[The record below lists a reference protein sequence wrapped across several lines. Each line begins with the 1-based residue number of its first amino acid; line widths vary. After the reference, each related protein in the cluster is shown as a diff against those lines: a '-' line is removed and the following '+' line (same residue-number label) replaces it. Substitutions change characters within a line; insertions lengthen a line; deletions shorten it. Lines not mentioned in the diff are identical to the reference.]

1 MHSHNHSH
9 HPSTTQK
16 KKGNQFHN
24 QSHDIFALDQWL
36 ADTRK
41 ASTVGPDRIRKRS
54 QVQKICAS
62 ELFAQVRIG
71 SPKIANMLERVWSQ
85 QTVLLDETLIKLE
98 HQVQVRDFAQTGK
111 NNATFAFVTNFVF
124 VLLNI
129 AFFLL
134 TFIYLITLFSY

>member
-1 MHSHNHSH
+1 M

-111 NNATFAFVTNFVF
+111 NNATFACVQ
-124 VLLNI
+124 
-129 AFFLL
+129 
-134 TFIYLITLFSY
+134 TLFLYC